1 MIVVDKKPHN
11 VQTPMYRVTYMLQ
24 VSKLDDTFLEAINKQ
39 QDITLMNT
47 RFQPHIVPGM
57 EASRATMTV
66 TNDTR
71 QHLHVLMMH
80 LAALGYSG
88 IDSEA
93 ALLGLLRRTENEH
106 EVLDDAGRAPVAA
119 IEGVGED
126 EARFEDDT
134 GAEAEADED
143 DGPRPMRTLEEH
155 VGQ

>member
-1 MIVVDKKPHN
+1 MKRDRRGAYI
-11 VQTPMYRVTYMLQ
+11 
-24 VSKLDDTFLEAINKQ
+24 DDATGGDLS
-39 QDITLMNT
+39 DLVPLGGLT
-47 RFQPHIVPGM
+47 RG
-57 EASRATMTV
+57 
-66 TNDTR
+66 R
-71 QHLHVLMMH
+71 QAH
-80 LAALGYSG
+80 
-88 IDSEA
+88 
-93 ALLGLLRRTENEH
+93 EH

>member
-1 MIVVDKKPHN
+1 MLGSTQGKQRQEGGGRERARARASTGR
-11 VQTPMYRVTYMLQ
+11 QTKRDRRGAYI
-24 VSKLDDTFLEAINKQ
+24 DDATGGDLS
-39 QDITLMNT
+39 DLVPLGGLT
-47 RFQPHIVPGM
+47 RG
-57 EASRATMTV
+57 
-66 TNDTR
+66 R
-71 QHLHVLMMH
+71 QAH
-80 LAALGYSG
+80 
-88 IDSEA
+88 
-93 ALLGLLRRTENEH
+93 EH